1 MHVTQEMLM
10 CDSGFYRKIKM
21 YSCMEQVFGPAFFDT
36 YLRLNCDSIATPL
49 VLTSIYLHAILLN
62 AGRKEED
69 ERWFH

>member
-1 MHVTQEMLM
+1 
-10 CDSGFYRKIKM
+10 
-21 YSCMEQVFGPAFFDT
+21 MEQVFGPAFFDT
-36 YLRLNCDSIATPL
+36 YLRLNCDSIAPPL

>member
-36 YLRLNCDSIATPL
+36 YLRLN
-49 VLTSIYLHAILLN
+49 
-62 AGRKEED
+62 
-69 ERWFH
+69 